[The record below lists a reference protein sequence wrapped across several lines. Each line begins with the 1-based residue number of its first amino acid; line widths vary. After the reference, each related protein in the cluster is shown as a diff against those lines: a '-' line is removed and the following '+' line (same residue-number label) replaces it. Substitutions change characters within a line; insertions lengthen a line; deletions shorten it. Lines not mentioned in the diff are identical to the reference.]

1 MKLSEIARKLGC
13 SVEGPQD
20 TEITGVAGID
30 HAKPGHV
37 TFLANR
43 RYFPLLKT
51 TQASAVL
58 LQAGITLE
66 RVPGASPISALRS
79 ENPYLDF
86 ARAIEFFYQPPSYAP
101 GIHPTAVIAKSAQ
114 VGEGTHIGPYCFV
127 DENAQ
132 IGRNAVLH
140 SFVTIYRGAK
150 IGADFC
156 ARACRRSRVLRHR
169 GSRHFAKRSGNR
181 RRRPGFRE
189 AKRWQ
194 LVQNG
199 AIRRGGS

>member
-13 SVEGPQD
+13 SVEGSQD

-51 TQASAVL
+51 PQASAVL

-66 RVPGASPISALRS
+66 RAPGAPSISALRS

-86 ARAIEFFYQPPSYAP
+86 ARSIELFYRPPAYAP
-101 GIHPTAVIAKSAQ
+101 GIHPTAVIARSAQ
-114 VGEGTHIGPYCFV
+114 VGEGTHVGPYCFV
-127 DENAQ
+127 DE
-132 IGRNAVLH
+132 
-140 SFVTIYRGAK
+140 
-150 IGADFC
+150 
-156 ARACRRSRVLRHR
+156 
-169 GSRHFAKRSGNR
+169 
-181 RRRPGFRE
+181 
-189 AKRWQ
+189 
-194 LVQNG
+194 
-199 AIRRGGS
+199 

>member
-13 SVEGPQD
+13 AVEGQHDP
-20 TEITGVAGID
+20 EITGVAGID

-66 RVPGASPISALRS
+66 RARDAAPISALRS

-86 ARAIEFFYQPPSYAP
+86 AGAIEFFYQPPAYAP
-101 GIHPTAVIAKSAQ
+101 GIHPTAVIAS
-114 VGEGTHIGPYCFV
+114 GEQHGDG
-127 DENAQ
+127 
-132 IGRNAVLH
+132 
-140 SFVTIYRGAK
+140 
-150 IGADFC
+150 
-156 ARACRRSRVLRHR
+156 
-169 GSRHFAKRSGNR
+169 
-181 RRRPGFRE
+181 
-189 AKRWQ
+189 
-194 LVQNG
+194 
-199 AIRRGGS
+199 